1 MINQCRWLKIIG
13 DYFEPLWKQWEL
25 SPWENQAMGVFTLD
39 VCILGAQAI
48 WGTAPGETPAEPVNI
63 FWLSFVM
70 TMFTAG
76 EF

>member
-1 MINQCRWLKIIG
+1 
-13 DYFEPLWKQWEL
+13 LWKQWEL

-63 FWLSFVM
+63 F
-70 TMFTAG
+70 
-76 EF
+76 